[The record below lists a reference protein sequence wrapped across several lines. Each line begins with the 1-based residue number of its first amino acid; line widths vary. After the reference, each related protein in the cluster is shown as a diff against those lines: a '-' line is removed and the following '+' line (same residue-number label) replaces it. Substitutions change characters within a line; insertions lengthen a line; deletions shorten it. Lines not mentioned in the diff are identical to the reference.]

1 MVRLNSFFILFL
13 VWLFSSAFTMQNN
26 GKTPLNPNPNPQ
38 PCDRVISFAYLPDDI
53 LGKWWSPDKDG
64 QVEFYK
70 HGGKYYGRLI
80 WSIDDKVGKPKLDD
94 QNPVVS
100 MRNRRIVGADV
111 FKDLVYQEGKY
122 DLGVAYDARS
132 GYTYSCTI
140 WLEGKDVM
148 KCRGYLGFSL
158 LGKTVTM
165 TRIK

>member
-1 MVRLNSFFILFL
+1 
-13 VWLFSSAFTMQNN
+13 MQNN
-26 GKTPLNPNPNPQ
+26 GKTPLNPNPQ